1 MNKIDLKE
9 IQRKITTSYFEDGI
23 WDLAI
28 GLIFL
33 SFGLLLQYDLPFFVG
48 VAAALIVTLAP
59 LLKRAVTLPRYGQIQ
74 LLQREKRR
82 FSMLFLLTA
91 LLGLAFLFF
100 IFSSLNESS
109 FGKMIQEN
117 SLLILGIVWGVMIIF
132 VGYWL
137 SFQRLYLYAL
147 LIAIPFITLDWLIP
161 LPIKMV
167 IAGGII
173 TIIGIAILVRFIQQY
188 PKVNLP
194 EA

>member
-33 SFGLLLQYDLPFFVG
+33 SFGLLLQYDLPVFVG

-59 LLKRAVTLPRYGQIQ
+59 LLKRAITLPRYGQFQ

-82 FSMLFLLTA
+82 FSMLFLLTS
-91 LLGLAFLFF
+91 LLGLAFFFF

-109 FGKMIQEN
+109 LGKMIQEN
-117 SLLILGIVWGVMIIF
+117 SLIFLGIVWGAVMIF

-137 SFQRLYLYAL
+137 SFQRLYIYAF
-147 LIAIPFITLDWLIP
+147 LIAIPFITAEWIMP
-161 LPIKMV
+161 FPIKMI

-173 TIIGIAILVRFIQQY
+173 TLIGFAVLVRFIQHY

-194 EA
+194 EV